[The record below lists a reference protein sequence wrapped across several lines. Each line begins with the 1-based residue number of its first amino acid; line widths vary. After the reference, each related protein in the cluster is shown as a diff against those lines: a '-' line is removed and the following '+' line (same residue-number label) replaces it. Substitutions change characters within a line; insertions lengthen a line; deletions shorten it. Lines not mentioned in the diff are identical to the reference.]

1 MITFGKTYEYYQQKN
16 AERKQR
22 QLNKQGIP
30 NALEVSTSQGMLTV
44 MRYLV
49 HTNQGTPDLDQF
61 TSTQQKP

>member
-1 MITFGKTYEYYQQKN
+1 MITFGKTYEYYQQNN

-22 QLNKQGIP
+22 QLNKLGIP
-30 NALEVSTSQGMLTV
+30 NALEVSSSQGMLTV

-61 TSTQQKP
+61 MSRQQKP